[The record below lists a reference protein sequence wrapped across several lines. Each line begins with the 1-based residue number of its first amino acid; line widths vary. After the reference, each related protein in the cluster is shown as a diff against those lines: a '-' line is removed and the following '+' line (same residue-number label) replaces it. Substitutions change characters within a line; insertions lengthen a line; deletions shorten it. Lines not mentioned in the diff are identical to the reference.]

1 MLIVNDVTSFKNL
14 IEDLLL
20 LDNVMI
26 SIKSEN
32 AIAEIKLA
40 KDLPIKIGEQ
50 WATIG
55 DENKSWHIHVN
66 IQETYEARFIIE
78 SNVNG
83 RNRYSIRFFNS
94 KEGLILRVNFTKM
107 YDSDNNLNQEN
118 LEKYENI
125 FTKYGNNNSVFLK
138 DI

>member
-1 MLIVNDVTSFKNL
+1 LLIDNSVTSFKNL
-14 IEDLLL
+14 IEDILL

-32 AIAEIKLA
+32 AIAEIKVE
-40 KDLPIKIGEQ
+40 KDLPFKIGEQ

-66 IQETYEARFIIE
+66 IQETHEARFIIE
-78 SNVNG
+78 SKANG
-83 RNRYSIRFFNS
+83 RNNYSIRFFNS
-94 KEGLILRVNFTKM
+94 KDGLILRVNFTKM
-107 YDSDNNLNQEN
+107 YDSSNNLNQEN

-125 FTKYGNNNSVFLK
+125 FSKYGKNNSVFLK
-138 DI
+138 NT

>member
-1 MLIVNDVTSFKNL
+1 MIVNDVTSFKNL